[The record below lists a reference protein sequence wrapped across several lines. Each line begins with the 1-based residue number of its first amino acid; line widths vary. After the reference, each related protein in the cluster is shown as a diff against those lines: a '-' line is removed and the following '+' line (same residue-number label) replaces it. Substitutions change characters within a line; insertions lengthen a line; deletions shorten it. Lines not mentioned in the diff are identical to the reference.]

1 MNTRH
6 LYIPSAAVII
16 LGALL
21 ALVGVFAPH
30 VYAYRLGVLLAI
42 VALPP
47 LVYAL
52 LHRATRATEEQLDH
66 AYRAG
71 YHRALTHVSQGLLDA
86 PAAPPDG
93 GEEAG
98 HGPQGAHTPC
108 DELPG
113 NVRPIRP
120 HGKDTNPRK
129 AV

>member
-47 LVYAL
+47 LGYAL

-98 HGPQGAHTPC
+98 HDPQGAPAPC
-108 DELPG
+108 DDELPG

-120 HGKDTNPRK
+120 HGDNNPRK

>member
-1 MNTRH
+1 MKARH
-6 LYIPSAAVII
+6 LYIPSTALIT
-16 LGALL
+16 LGTLL
-21 ALVGVFAPH
+21 AIVGVFAPH

-47 LVYAL
+47 LGYAL

-98 HGPQGAHTPC
+98 HGPHGTHTPC
-108 DELPG
+108 DDPLG
-113 NVRPIRP
+113 NVLSFRQ

>member
-1 MNTRH
+1 MKTRH
-6 LYIPSAAVII
+6 LLIPSAAVIV
-16 LGALL
+16 LGALA

-30 VYAYRLGVLLAI
+30 VYAYRLGILLAI
-42 VALPP
+42 VALPS
-47 LVYAL
+47 LGYAL
-52 LHRATRATEEQLDH
+52 LHRATQATEEQLDH

-98 HGPQGAHTPC
+98 HDPHGIRVPC

-120 HGKDTNPRK
+120 HGKDNGNRK

>member
-1 MNTRH
+1 MTRQ
-6 LYIPSAAVII
+6 LYIPSATVIVLGT
-16 LGALL
+16 LGAL
-21 ALVGVFAPH
+21 AGVLTNTVPIW
-30 VYAYRLGVLLAI
+30 RIGVLLAI

-47 LVYAL
+47 LGYAL
-52 LHRATRATEEQLDH
+52 LHRANQATEEQLDH

-98 HGPQGAHTPC
+98 HGPHGAHTPC
-108 DELPG
+108 DDPLG
-113 NVRPIRP
+113 NVRLIRP
-120 HGKDTNPRK
+120 HGKDNNPRK